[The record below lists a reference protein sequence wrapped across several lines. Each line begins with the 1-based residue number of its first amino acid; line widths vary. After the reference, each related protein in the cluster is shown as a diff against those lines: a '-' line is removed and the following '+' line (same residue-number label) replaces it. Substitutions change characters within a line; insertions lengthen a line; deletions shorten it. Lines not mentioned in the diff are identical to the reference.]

1 MQYSFVKSL
10 LEGSWMVTP
19 GAASAY
25 YPLFKGALS
34 GLQFVKEPEPENSL
48 PFFRSSSSDRDVA
61 FSNYSAV
68 SKENQD
74 EKFVFVLNMR
84 GTILKHDADCG
95 PVGSRT
101 LANRLLNADSSDAV
115 IGHILVTESGGGQ
128 AAAVP
133 ELADAIKSLTKP
145 IVAWIDGMSGSAAYY
160 INSYCN
166 HIMASRATDEVG
178 CIGTLIQMHGFPK
191 FSKLEDGSVYARIY
205 ADEATEK
212 NDEYETALEGNFTL
226 VKERLLNP
234 LNEQFKSDVKTNRS
248 MVLEEQLKGRTY
260 TASEVVGTLIDSIG
274 TFQDAV
280 NTVISL
286 AEPIQKKQPKTN
298 NTKQMKELTSLNKVK
313 SVAGFETADGQASFN
328 EEQLTEIDQE
338 LESGATAID
347 RVAVLEGENATL
359 TANAATQGARVT
371 ELETALAAALGDGSA
386 DPAQVIIETDGKTT
400 PKKDGSMASAF
411 EACESH
417 FKQFS

>member
-10 LEGSWMVTP
+10 LEGSWMINP
-19 GAASAY
+19 SAASAY
-25 YPLFKGALS
+25 YPLLKGALS
-34 GLQFVKEPEPENSL
+34 GMHFVKEPEPENSL
-48 PFFRSSSSDRDVA
+48 PYFRSMSSDSDVA
-61 FSNYSAV
+61 FSNFSAV
-68 SKENQD
+68 SQENKD

-128 AAAVP
+128 ASAVP

-145 IVAWIDGMSGSAAYY
+145 VVAWIDGMSASAAYY
-160 INSYCN
+160 INSYCT

-178 CIGTLIQMHGFPK
+178 CIGTLIQMQGMPK
-191 FSKLEDGSVYARIY
+191 FNKMEDGSIYARIY
-205 ADEATEK
+205 ADDATEK
-212 NDEYETALEGNFTL
+212 NEEYEKALEGDFTL
-226 VKERLLNP
+226 MKERVLNP
-234 LNEQFKSDVKTNRS
+234 LNEQFKGDVKTNRS
-248 MVLEEQLKGRTY
+248 IVLDEQLKGRTY
-260 TASEVVGTLIDSIG
+260 LAGDVVGSLIDSIG
-274 TFQDAV
+274 TLQDAV
-280 NTVISL
+280 NKVVSL
-286 AEPIQKKQPKTN
+286 AAPTKREKSNTN
-298 NTKQMKELTSLNKVK
+298 NSKQMKELTNLNKVK

-359 TANAATQGARVT
+359 TANAATQSARVT
-371 ELETALAAALGDGSA
+371 ELETALAAALGDEGA
-386 DPAQVIIETDGKTT
+386 DPAQVITETDGN
-400 PKKDGSMASAF
+400 PISKKDSSLASAF
-411 EACESH
+411 AACENH
-417 FKQFS
+417 LKQYS